1 MFIIIISLILIICIP
16 IAFLIEKKYGKYTE
30 KSILF
35 WAIGT
40 LGAIA
45 SVIMIPICL
54 AINSDKI
61 TEQSRK
67 HYELEYISLM
77 QRIENWK
84 NGDASDANL
93 WSDVYEYNDNLI
105 DAKYF
110 YQNKWTS
117 WFNNDACM
125 EFKTIDIPA
134 YINLEGK

>member
-1 MFIIIISLILIICIP
+1 MLIIIISLILIICIP
-16 IAFLIEKKYGKYTE
+16 IAFLIEKKYGEYTE

-35 WAIGT
+35 WVIGT

-67 HYELEYISLM
+67 HYELEYISLT
-77 QRIENWK
+77 QRIENWR
-84 NGDASDANL
+84 NGDISDANL

-125 EFKTIDIPA
+125 EFKTIDIPI